1 MVIGKSKDQGSENAG
16 IEDII
21 STDFIVARHDLQQF
35 KTVRAQQDDLSSP
48 DMGAQSASRTRLSRH
63 ILLKNLMF

>member
-21 STDFIVARHDLQQF
+21 SADFIVARHDLQQF

-48 DMGAQSASRTRLSRH
+48 CAKCVPNAVN
-63 ILLKNLMF
+63 IF

>member
-35 KTVRAQQDDLSSP
+35 KTVRAQEDDLSSP
-48 DMGAQSASRTRLSRH
+48 CAKCVPNAVN
-63 ILLKNLMF
+63 IF

>member
-16 IEDII
+16 IEDI

-48 DMGAQSASRTRLSRH
+48 DMGALSASRTQ
-63 ILLKNLMF
+63 

>member
-16 IEDII
+16 IEDIISI

-48 DMGAQSASRTRLSRH
+48 DMGALSASRTQ
-63 ILLKNLMF
+63 

>member
-1 MVIGKSKDQGSENAG
+1 MVIGKSKDHGNENAG

-21 STDFIVARHDLQQF
+21 STNFIVARHDLQQF

-48 DMGAQSASRTRLSRH
+48 CAKCVPNAVN
-63 ILLKNLMF
+63 IF

>member
-21 STDFIVARHDLQQF
+21 STDFIVARHDREQF

-48 DMGAQSASRTRLSRH
+48 DM
-63 ILLKNLMF
+63 